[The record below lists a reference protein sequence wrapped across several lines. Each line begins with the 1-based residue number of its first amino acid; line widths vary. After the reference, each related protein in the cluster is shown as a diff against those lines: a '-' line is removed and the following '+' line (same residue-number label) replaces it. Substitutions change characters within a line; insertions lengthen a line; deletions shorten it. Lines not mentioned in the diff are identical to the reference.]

1 MRIGIDFGGTNIK
14 FGVFSESG
22 RIVSFQSRRLKSF
35 TGTGDLLDNIIA
47 YASEVIGDKDVKKG
61 GFCIKGLVIP
71 DTGVM
76 DSDVGA
82 GDLFRGINMKDA
94 FSTMLKIPFSVDNDA
109 RAYAYGEWIFGAG
122 RGSTSMLCITLGTG
136 IGTSRIVDGRLYFGD
151 NILEGLLGG
160 HMSIDRYGPE
170 CPCGNRG
177 CLEYYCSATG
187 LASQISEAFPEL
199 QKEGDVI
206 PPFFKMIES
215 GIERYRG
222 VLDIFLDNL
231 TIGLL
236 NLIHAY
242 QPELIVLGGGLLKSG
257 HLWLPE
263 LKKRVVQQAW
273 TYPRGRI
280 RIKTAEM
287 PDQAASIGIAFF
299 PSNGG
304 SHERS

>member
-14 FGVFSESG
+14 YGIFSEEG
-22 RIVSFQSRRLKSF
+22 MVVSFESRSLKSF
-35 TGTGDLLDNIIA
+35 TGPGDLLENIIA
-47 YASEVIGDKDVKKG
+47 YAAGLIGDKEVTRG
-61 GFCIKGLVIP
+61 GFCIKGLIIP

-82 GDLFRGINMKDA
+82 GNLFRGKNLKDA
-94 FSTMLKIPFSVDNDA
+94 FSTGLKIPFSVDNDA
-109 RAYAYGEWIFGAG
+109 RAYTWGEWKFGAG

-136 IGTSRIVDGRLYFGD
+136 IGTSRIVNGSLYFGD

-160 HMSIDRYGPE
+160 HLSIDRHGPE

-199 QKEGDVI
+199 REEEDVI

-215 GIERYRG
+215 GINGYSR
-222 VLDIFLDNL
+222 VLDTFLDNL

-257 HLWLPE
+257 HLWLSD
-263 LKKRVVQQAW
+263 LKKRIAQRAW
-273 TYPRGRI
+273 TYPEGRV
-280 RIKTAEM
+280 RIKLAEM
-287 PDQAASIGIAFF
+287 PDQAATIGIAFF
-299 PSNGG
+299 PSKGG
-304 SHERS
+304 SNEQR